1 MDYQKKAFEV
11 EISNGGPRGYETAIT
26 LKLPATWAEFHD
38 ALQKARIPDGRNCGI
53 ELTRSWW
60 AGLSSE
66 LIGGAQNLYELNL
79 FAMRLTMLTS
89 VELLSMDGLL
99 KMEQAR
105 GTKSI
110 PIPRLINLTF
120 NADCHILPDVFN
132 DESLGAFLYENEMLT
147 KEAMCLLDTTEPG
160 SGYHGRLLE
169 VFGEEHRQTIGGVFT
184 SCGYMESN
192 GESFEEVYRPG
203 QMAYFD
209 RSGSPVV
216 LEVTM
221 GRFDDP
227 AYDSDKSIFLNLPAV
242 GNAIGQAIDKVGAN
256 SEKECGFQ
264 CVECLIPSL
273 REMINDAIADAGGLA
288 PAEKMAT
295 LLKQKQRIWNEDAII
310 KYKAILEAS
319 GCSGLQDAIR
329 LMEDLDQYELRPDVA
344 QPWGYVA
351 LCGTS
356 EHAMLWMLEQN
367 PQIRKVA
374 LCLDHDEAGIEAS
387 GQHEDTLRER
397 GIAAAPLRS
406 QYKDWN
412 ADLKALH
419 GLPAEPAEEHPQL
432 LAADPICQ
440 RIGAAVSS
448 GVAKPEQAEQKL
460 PILLQDYKNHLHQ
473 GRFDRAMDAMELAA
487 AMALSSA
494 LREFRQ
500 MGKVVSPQQGAE
512 RLRQSIQPHHNRGS
526 LKNRADEI
534 AMELQRILAQKAS
547 AGICGRESKESLAY
561 RWLELAASC
570 AKVPI
575 RYEADQIKQRQK
587 EEQAQRGAGP
597 VME

>member
-169 VFGEEHRQTIGGVFT
+169 AFGEEHRQTIGGVFT

-242 GNAIGQAIDKVGAN
+242 GNAIAVF
-256 SEKECGFQ
+256 ECGIEYQTGRASVKDTALGAIKGFMAVG
-264 CVECLIPSL
+264 CFTLVPVELYKLAVDLQAGLTNGITGYGS
-273 REMINDAIADAGGLA
+273 IDALATGITDALSAGTVGSIDASGVFGGLTSVVTS
-288 PAEKMAT
+288 PIMALFLIIMMGYAIVKCFFSNLKRGGI
-295 LLKQKQRIWNEDAII
+295 LLIQIAVGSLYMFSIPRGYTDGFIQWCKQII
-310 KYKAILEAS
+310 
-319 GCSGLQDAIR
+319 G
-329 LMEDLDQYELRPDVA
+329 
-344 QPWGYVA
+344 
-351 LCGTS
+351 
-356 EHAMLWMLEQN
+356 
-367 PQIRKVA
+367 
-374 LCLDHDEAGIEAS
+374 LCLTTFLQATILTAGLLVLKDH
-387 GQHEDTLRER
+387 
-397 GIAAAPLRS
+397 
-406 QYKDWN
+406 
-412 ADLKALH
+412 ALL
-419 GLPAEPAEEHPQL
+419 GLGL
-432 LAADPICQ
+432 ML
-440 RIGAAVSS
+440 
-448 GVAKPEQAEQKL
+448 
-460 PILLQDYKNHLHQ
+460 
-473 GRFDRAMDAMELAA
+473 
-487 AMALSSA
+487 
-494 LREFRQ
+494 
-500 MGKVVSPQQGAE
+500 
-512 RLRQSIQPHHNRGS
+512 
-526 LKNRADEI
+526 
-534 AMELQRILAQKAS
+534 S
-547 AGICGRESKESLAY
+547 AGEVPRICGAFGLDTSTRANIMSAVY
-561 RWLELAASC
+561 AAQTAINTTRTVIQTVA
-570 AKVPI
+570 AK
-575 RYEADQIKQRQK
+575 
-587 EEQAQRGAGP
+587 
-597 VME
+597 